1 MSLENYFQT
10 LKGGSYF
17 IPSNSNCGWINQL
30 YILFENSIPSQP
42 NRFVFENIEKQS
54 WHEKWKKNLYLLVKY
69 KKMRLKATVETLN
82 RDVIMKT
89 KPAYSL
95 ISLGKKPPAKDNP
108 NEDPKVY
115 SER

>member
-1 MSLENYFQT
+1 
-10 LKGGSYF
+10 
-17 IPSNSNCGWINQL
+17 
-30 YILFENSIPSQP
+30 
-42 NRFVFENIEKQS
+42 
-54 WHEKWKKNLYLLVKY
+54 
-69 KKMRLKATVETLN
+69 MRLKATVETLN

-95 ISLGKKPPAKDNP
+95 ISLGKQPPAKDNP

>member
-1 MSLENYFQT
+1 MSLENYFQR
-10 LKGGSYF
+10 LKSGSYF

-30 YILFENSIPSQP
+30 YILFKNSIPSQP

-54 WHEKWKKNLYLLVKY
+54 WHEKWKKKSFFVGEFI

-82 RDVIMKT
+82 RDVSMKT

-95 ISLGKKPPAKDNP
+95 ISLGKKPPAKDNF
-108 NEDPKVY
+108 NEDPKVQ
-115 SER
+115 